1 MEPSDS
7 GGTKRKPSPV
17 LVAVTALLLIGYF
30 GLVGWAWT
38 GTATDPQHGMAD
50 GFLMMVTV
58 FFLGLAGALWY
69 GATRQRVGCVWI
81 VFAICALP
89 SLSLV
94 GRAIYL
100 LVRWLKHAS

>member
-1 MEPSDS
+1 VEPSHS

-38 GTATDPQHGMAD
+38 GTATDPQHGMA
-50 GFLMMVTV
+50 GFLMMVTL
-58 FFLGLAGALWY
+58 FFLCLAGALWY
-69 GATRQRVGCVWI
+69 GASRQRSGCVWF
-81 VFAICALP
+81 VFVICALP

-100 LVRWLKHAS
+100 LVRWLKQGS